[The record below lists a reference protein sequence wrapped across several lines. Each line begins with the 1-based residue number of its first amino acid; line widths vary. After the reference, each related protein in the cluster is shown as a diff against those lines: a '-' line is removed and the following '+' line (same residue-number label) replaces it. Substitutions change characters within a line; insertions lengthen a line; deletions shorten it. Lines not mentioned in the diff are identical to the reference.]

1 MTLLA
6 LALVLAAACCHAA
19 WNYLVKR
26 VNGGPELVWL
36 FSVISVAL
44 YLPVA
49 AWAFSVNQTVF
60 GPVEIFFCIASAA
73 LHLAYFLLLQQGY
86 RKGDLSLVYPTAR
99 STGPLL
105 ATIFAVIALGE
116 RLTLPILAGGLA
128 IIVGVFFLTGG
139 FRRAAQARHVTRS
152 LLFGVS
158 AGLLIGAYTVW
169 DAYTVRALMVPPL
182 ILEYTS
188 NMLRTVSLAPVALR
202 RKELVRQHWREH
214 RLAVIGIAVFNPLAY
229 ILVLVALAFT
239 PVVYV
244 APAREVSVLLTVMIG
259 TLILKEG
266 DFRSRMGW
274 ACLILAGMIVLSLA

>member
-6 LALVLAAACCHAA
+6 LLLVLAAACCHAA

-36 FSVISVAL
+36 FSVISVVL

-49 AWAFSVNQTVF
+49 AWAFATNTTVF
-60 GPVEIFFCIASAA
+60 GPVEVFFCIASAG
-73 LHLAYFLLLQQGY
+73 LHLAYFLLLQRGY

-105 ATIFAVIALGE
+105 ATLFAVAVLGE
-116 RLTLPILAGGLA
+116 RLTPPILAGGLA
-128 IIVGVFFLTGG
+128 IIAGVFFLTGG
-139 FRRAAQARHVTRS
+139 FRRAARAEHVTSS
-152 LLFGVS
+152 LAFGIC
-158 AGLLIGAYTVW
+158 AGLIIGTYTVW
-169 DAYTVRALMVPPL
+169 DAYTVRTLLVPPL
-182 ILEYTS
+182 ILEYSS
-188 NMLRTVSLAPVALR
+188 NILRATSLAPLALR
-202 RKELVRQHWREH
+202 RKEQVQRHWREH
-214 RLAVIGIAVFNPLAY
+214 RMAVIGIAVFNPLAY

-266 DFRSRMGW
+266 DFTSRVGW
-274 ACLILAGMIVLSLA
+274 AVLILAGMTLLSIS